1 MNILL
6 IEDMAGFAQPI
17 KACLEAMGHGVTWII
32 GAKELKAN
40 QVVGI
45 LASRRAQPMDDSW
58 DGDAS
63 RLVTVELGDID
74 LALVDGG
81 LIGPIKNGW
90 DIVPTLVANGIV
102 CVAISGGGG
111 GNPELEKAGA
121 RLSVPKEL
129 VVRALKDGV
138 LDLRKAL
145 VRPATVARRLRAFT
159 TGLRSQLLGARK
171 CGGRINLG
179 FPILN
184 ELERE
189 A

>member
-6 IEDMAGFAQPI
+6 IEDMAGFAQPV

-32 GAKELKAN
+32 GAKELKKN

-63 RLVTVELGDID
+63 RLVTVELDDIEI
-74 LALVDGG
+74 ALVDGG

-90 DIVPTLVANGIV
+90 DIVPTLVADGIV
-102 CVAISGGGG
+102 CVAISGGGC
-111 GNPELEKAGA
+111 GNPQLEKSGA
-121 RLSVPKEL
+121 LLSVPKEF
-129 VVRALKDGV
+129 VVRALEDGV
-138 LDLRKAL
+138 LDLRNVL

-159 TGLRSQLLGARK
+159 TGLRSQLLRARK
-171 CGGRINLG
+171 RGRRIDLG

-184 ELERE
+184 ELERN